1 MCHMGRASVRDL
13 HLKTSALIKGVKQG
27 ETYIIE
33 SRGIPVAELRPVT
46 EPRKGNK
53 LPDREAF
60 IRKLPMS
67 KTDSGRIL
75 EEDRS

>member
-1 MCHMGRASVRDL
+1 MKRASVRDL
-13 HLKTSALIKGVKQG
+13 HLNTSGIIKEIVAGQSFLIMKNG
-27 ETYIIE
+27 E
-33 SRGIPVAELRPVT
+33 PVAELRPIMDLPST
-46 EPRKGNK
+46 RK

-60 IRKLPMS
+60 IRKLPQV